1 MRTQE
6 DLRSALASLE
16 RLAPDPQQVL
26 AAAIQREQRTSL
38 PAGARWRRGPGW
50 AAGRRAGWLAGVA
63 ALIAAGAVAAALV
76 VAGGTGR
83 PRLYRLPGVVA
94 AAPAGAATARQVLL
108 TAARNVARNTPPAAG
123 RYWVSAGAV
132 GNYIRVGPP
141 GDSYV
146 ILEKTL
152 REDWVA
158 RSPALE
164 SDTYARALS
173 VGFASAADRAA
184 WRRDGSPSSWGYG
197 QDLTF
202 ADPDGLSSGGTEKI
216 TTARGPLMNLFGGT
230 GGVDPTKGQPASPAR
245 LKKILLRGYSRA
257 DSGGQSP
264 ASWIFQMAPRLF
276 ELPTTAAVR
285 AGLYQLLASLPGVTS
300 LGTVR
305 DAGGQQGVA
314 VALSSHV
321 ARCGGEYK
329 LGLDNPLRLFPD
341 CVVQQR
347 IVIDP
352 QTGEPLAQELRYLEL
367 PVGQKW
373 SAPGGLFSYELFSPG
388 RWTRAKL
395 PPRGN

>member
-1 MRTQE
+1 M
-6 DLRSALASLE
+6 
-16 RLAPDPQQVL
+16 
-26 AAAIQREQRTSL
+26 
-38 PAGARWRRGPGW
+38 
-50 AAGRRAGWLAGVA
+50 
-63 ALIAAGAVAAALV
+63 
-76 VAGGTGR
+76 
-83 PRLYRLPGVVA
+83 
-94 AAPAGAATARQVLL
+94 
-108 TAARNVARNTPPAAG
+108 
-123 RYWVSAGAV
+123 SAGAV

-395 PPRGN
+395 PPRGISPTQPARRLSPAELSLITARGIATSPIPGDAGISAHVTARPSNSSTSPGRWSRIVPGWHNQLRGCCPAGGLRPRP